1 MRTWNPAEIMINLVS
16 AVRGE
21 RHSQTCATCGIEL
34 ARLYNITAEPSSL
47 FLILYREKSR
57 EKLQVTRG
65 EKYPLIRA

>member
-1 MRTWNPAEIMINLVS
+1 MDPAEKMINLVS
-16 AVRGE
+16 AVRAE
-21 RHSQTCATCGIEL
+21 QHSQKCATCGMAL
-34 ARLYNITAEPSSL
+34 AMFYNITAEPSSL